1 MSDIV
6 KTPLQLAIDALEHI
20 ANPIGH
26 FQARAK
32 AEDSVLSHMALQIA
46 NDPNYLKGIASDAL
60 ALLKIPAKQHRSRA

>member
-1 MSDIV
+1 MSNIV

-32 AEDSVLSHMALQIA
+32 AEGSVLSHMALQIA
-46 NDPNYLKGIASDAL
+46 SDPNYLKGVASDAL
-60 ALLKIPAKQHRSRA
+60 ALLRQPAPRKHSR